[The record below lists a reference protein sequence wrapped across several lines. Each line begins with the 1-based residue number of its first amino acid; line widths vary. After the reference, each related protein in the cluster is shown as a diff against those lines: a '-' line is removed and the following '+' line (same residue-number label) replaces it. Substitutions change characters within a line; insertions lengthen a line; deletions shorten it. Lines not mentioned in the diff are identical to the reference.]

1 MEIKAGLVKDLR
13 EKSGAGIME
22 CKRALTQTNG
32 DMKSALEQ
40 LRRQGLAAAA
50 AKEGRST
57 SQGQVAS
64 YIHTG
69 GKLGVLLEVNCE
81 TDFVANTGEFGQL
94 VRDLAMQVAAANP
107 LYIRREQVPEDVL
120 AREEEVFVAQGRKLG
135 KSPEA
140 VEELV
145 KEKLDKY
152 LAEVCLLEQHFIK
165 DQGMSVKERISATAA
180 KLGENVTLK
189 RFVRYRLGDD
199 EESAGEEG

>member
-40 LRRQGLAAAA
+40 LRRQGLAEAA

-57 SQGQVAS
+57 SQGQVGS

-69 GKLGVLLEVNCE
+69 GKLGVLVEVNCE

-94 VRDLAMQVAAANP
+94 VRDLAMQVAAANH
-107 LYIRREQVPEDVL
+107 LYIIR
-120 AREEEVFVAQGRKLG
+120 
-135 KSPEA
+135 
-140 VEELV
+140 
-145 KEKLDKY
+145 
-152 LAEVCLLEQHFIK
+152 
-165 DQGMSVKERISATAA
+165 
-180 KLGENVTLK
+180 
-189 RFVRYRLGDD
+189 
-199 EESAGEEG
+199 